1 MTRNESLAGQS
12 VKQGNYTVTYND
24 RGYATSAVKD
34 NGKSATSTVKTQNA
48 NASVAHQNAY
58 QAAQRGDWDAVGNY
72 VNEIAF
78 AGPKNAQ
85 GGYDFADAN
94 KYMQELQDE
103 FKYNANDYYQGRY
116 DSVYGQGAWDGGTGT
131 GKPVYNEYSQSLVDA
146 YNKNAANGVQQ
157 PTAATTTAQPNVAQ
171 NNVALNNAY
180 TMAQSS
186 GANVIKPT
194 QTVDLTQYLK
204 DMYAQDLQAQLSQ
217 LSSNYEKNAAEIK
230 AQDDLINNRYQQA
243 MNSVAAQNDLQ
254 KMYMNELGLVN
265 GLNTGA
271 TGQMALAQNM
281 AYQGNLGNL
290 YQQQMADINA
300 NNMLMN
306 QLSNQYSNAITQA
319 TASANSALNNALYK
333 EMLRQEEIAR
343 EDALTQQKL
352 AQQAQNTAREE
363 VLTLLSNGV
372 APNAA
377 MLNAANMTAEEA
389 ALWLQLATGSAS
401 NSTKTNPT
409 GNNPGTVNPG
419 YNNGGLTSAQVMAA
433 QRYYGA
439 TADGLWGANSA
450 NAANGMTAEQAWEKA
465 ILPQIE
471 RGIGMNRTATGQLSA
486 IQRLTESGEL
496 TEAQALNLIE
506 KFGLNG

>member
-1 MTRNESLAGQS
+1 MATGPNMTRNESLAGQS
-12 VKQGNYTVTYND
+12 VKQGNYTITYND

-48 NASVAHQNAY
+48 NNSAAHQNAY

-72 VNEIAF
+72 VNEIAY
-78 AGPKNAQ
+78 AGEKNAQ
-85 GGYDFADAN
+85 GGYDFAEAN

-116 DSVYGQGAWDGGTGT
+116 DAVYGQGAWDGGTGT
-131 GKPVYNEYSQSLVDA
+131 GKPTYNEYSQALVNA
-146 YNKNAANGVQQ
+146 YNQNAANGVQQ
-157 PTAATTTAQPNVAQ
+157 PTAATTTAQPNAVQ
-171 NNVALNNAY
+171 NTAALNNAY
-180 TMAQSS
+180 AMAQSA
-186 GANVIKPT
+186 GANVTTPT

-217 LSSNYEKNAAEIK
+217 LASSYEQSAADIK
-230 AQDDLINNRYQQA
+230 AQDDLINSQYQQA

-290 YQQQMADINA
+290 YQQQMADLNA
-300 NNMLMN
+300 NNLMLN
-306 QLSNQYSNAITQA
+306 QLSSQYNNAINQA

-333 EMLRQEEIAR
+333 ELLRQEEIAR

-352 AQQAQNTAREE
+352 AQQAQATAREE
-363 VLTLLSNGV
+363 ALTLLANGV
-372 APNAA
+372 TPNAA

-401 NSTKTNPT
+401 TSSSGTKTT
-409 GNNPGTVNPG
+409 GTGTPKATNSG
-419 YNNGGLTSAQVMAA
+419 YNNGSLTTAQVMQMQEDINKYLPEGQKIAVDGKWGA
-433 QRYYGA
+433 A
-439 TADGLWGANSA
+439 TA
-450 NAANGMTAEQAWEKA
+450 NAVNGMTADEY
-465 ILPQIE
+465 
-471 RGIGMNRTATGQLSA
+471 ATIYYKQNSW
-486 IQRLTESGEL
+486 SGR
-496 TEAQALNLIE
+496 ADR
-506 KFGLNG
+506 